1 MPSKMPPGWL
11 ELRNEFA
18 LRAAL
23 QKKYAQEANKLPY
36 SEVKPMPTI
45 TEADIERM
53 RREMQID
60 DQGRVIT
67 PQPKPP
73 EIRMEKGG
81 SLRSRLLNYAIPS
94 ALTAGSDDPIDYA
107 TLFGSMKA
115 NVPAALMAYH
125 GAVNENEDAE
135 LARRYGPAG
144 FYTRSPGESF
154 GTPLERPPVGGNDL
168 SHAVNMQELR
178 EMNPHL
184 ATMSPADRAR
194 AIKNYVDYKK
204 IEAMGKPRYA
214 PGGGVKKQ
222 SVDLARRGF
231 LGLRSGPKVEHL
243 PALQR
248 TPQIEITAQSL
259 LNEPVSRRSVLQ
271 SGVGQMARNVLP
283 MGEMLP
289 GAAKAVNAV
298 QQAAE
303 IAVPRT
309 MTEAMVPGLVAE
321 GLKRGLSF
329 PRVMQLV
336 QSELGT
342 GMRNINEADIERMYE
357 NLRDPYSATDMSMF
371 PNRTTA
377 GDAYRS
383 MTGVEGAY
391 GSPLRQ
397 LRDSMR
403 SVREADPDLHEI
415 LKGLSRDIE
424 HYGYD

>member
-1 MPSKMPPGWL
+1 
-11 ELRNEFA
+11 
-18 LRAAL
+18 
-23 QKKYAQEANKLPY
+23 
-36 SEVKPMPTI
+36 
-45 TEADIERM
+45 
-53 RREMQID
+53 
-60 DQGRVIT
+60 
-67 PQPKPP
+67 
-73 EIRMEKGG
+73 MEKGG

-107 TLFGSMKA
+107 TLFGSMRA

-135 LARRYGPAG
+135 LAKRHGPAG

-184 ATMSPADRAR
+184 SSMSPADRAR
-194 AIKNYVDYKK
+194 AIKNYVDYKQ
-204 IEAMGKPRYA
+204 IEAMSKPRYA
-214 PGGGVKKQ
+214 PGGSVKKQ
-222 SVDLARRGF
+222 GVDLARRGL
-231 LGLRSGPKVEHL
+231 LGLRSGPRVEHL
-243 PALQR
+243 PALQQAPR
-248 TPQIEITAQSL
+248 IEITAQSL

-271 SGVGQMARNVLP
+271 SGVGQLARGALP

-289 GAAKAVNAV
+289 SAAKAVNAV

-309 MTEAMVPGLVAE
+309 LTEAMVPGIVAE
-321 GLKRGLSF
+321 GLKNGLSF
-329 PRVMQLV
+329 PRIMKVV
-336 QSELGT
+336 HSELGT

-357 NLRDPYSATDMSMF
+357 NLRDPYAATEMNMF

-383 MTGVEGAY
+383 MTGVEGAF

-397 LRDSMR
+397 LRESMR
-403 SVREADPDLHEI
+403 SVREADPELHEI

-424 HYGYD
+424 HYGGEH